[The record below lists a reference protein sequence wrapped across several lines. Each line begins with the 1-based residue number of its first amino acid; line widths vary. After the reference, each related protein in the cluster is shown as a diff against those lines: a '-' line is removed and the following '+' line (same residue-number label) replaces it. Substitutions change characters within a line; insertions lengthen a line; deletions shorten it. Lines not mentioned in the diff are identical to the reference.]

1 MSKLE
6 EIRKRLSQAP
16 DIIWWE
22 EEERLPYLRRAG
34 SYQQVSFR
42 VASRLPLPT
51 PEGVQRFTSKL
62 MQQLIPIGPV
72 SLSRCY
78 QFPAVKRQIL
88 RLGTLY
94 FCEELNPSEEQGGNS
109 ERWIVL
115 SIYPCEEMAKAI
127 GLRGL
132 VELRGFDCPNP
143 CARARRCAFRSRESL
158 TQVFRS

>member
-6 EIRKRLSQAP
+6 EIREKLNQAP
-16 DIIWWE
+16 DVIWWE
-22 EEERLPYLRRAG
+22 EKERLPYLRRAG
-34 SYQQVSFR
+34 SYQQVNFR
-42 VASRLPLPT
+42 VAPQIPLPT

-62 MQQLIPIGPV
+62 MQQLIPVGPV

-78 QFPAVKRQIL
+78 QFPGVRRQIL

-94 FCEELNPSEEQGGNS
+94 FCEWLNPGEEQGGNS
-109 ERWIVL
+109 ERWITL

-132 VELRGFDCPNP
+132 VELRSFECPRP
-143 CARARRCAFRSRESL
+143 CAAARRCVFRSRESL

>member
-22 EEERLPYLRRAG
+22 EEEHLPYLRRAG

-42 VASRLPLPT
+42 VAPRTPLST
-51 PEGVQRFTSKL
+51 AGDVQGFTSKL
-62 MQQLIPIGPV
+62 MQQLIPIGPM

-94 FCEELNPSEEQGGNS
+94 FCEELNPSEEQGENL
-109 ERWIVL
+109 ERWITI

-132 VELRGFDCPNP
+132 VELWGFECPRP
-143 CARARRCAFRSRESL
+143 CAKARRCVFRSRESL